1 MYCVWRTYLEGTVQ
15 VTQSR
20 ISACENY
27 KVQVA
32 DPAKTVRL
40 QKEQQ
45 LRKVI
50 PLRPTPPLGFLS
62 TLLLTGSDSDKKADT
77 LKQESVRMTM
87 YRKLSCFCVVLSV
100 STS

>member
-1 MYCVWRTYLEGTVQ
+1 MYCVWTAYLEGTVQ

-20 ISACENY
+20 ISACDNY

-45 LRKVI
+45 LRKVLLRFQ
-50 PLRPTPPLGFLS
+50 PLACVYSQLHFPKGPETDARSNKTAVKQDTGFVLG
-62 TLLLTGSDSDKKADT
+62 K
-77 LKQESVRMTM
+77 
-87 YRKLSCFCVVLSV
+87 SC
-100 STS
+100 T

>member
-1 MYCVWRTYLEGTVQ
+1 MWNLFVFLFRNMYCVWRAYLEGTVQ

-45 LRKVI
+45 LRKVTGRWCVFNLHKESE
-50 PLRPTPPLGFLS
+50 PDEQNRFE
-62 TLLLTGSDSDKKADT
+62 TL
-77 LKQESVRMTM
+77 
-87 YRKLSCFCVVLSV
+87 F
-100 STS
+100 

>member
-1 MYCVWRTYLEGTVQ
+1 MIVVFPFVWFRNMYCVWRAYLEGTVQ

-50 PLRPTPPLGFLS
+50 QLNLTTPLRFQSL
-62 TLLLTGSDSDKKADT
+62 
-77 LKQESVRMTM
+77 
-87 YRKLSCFCVVLSV
+87 V
-100 STS
+100 SFYSHT

>member
-1 MYCVWRTYLEGTVQ
+1 MWRAYLEGTVQ
-15 VTQSR
+15 ATQSR

-45 LRKVI
+45 LRKVKKNKKR
-50 PLRPTPPLGFLS
+50 LCSGERKGLNLLEGPTSKFGNRM
-62 TLLLTGSDSDKKADT
+62 LT
-77 LKQESVRMTM
+77 
-87 YRKLSCFCVVLSV
+87 CVVFLKFLEMI
-100 STS
+100 